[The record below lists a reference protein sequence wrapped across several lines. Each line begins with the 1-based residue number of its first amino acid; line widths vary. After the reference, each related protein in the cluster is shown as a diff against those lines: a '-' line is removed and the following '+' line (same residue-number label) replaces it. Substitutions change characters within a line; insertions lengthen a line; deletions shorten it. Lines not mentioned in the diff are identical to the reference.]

1 MDNGYGYK
9 EGYGRPDKDEYV
21 EPEQPLDTSAPPPE
35 TTNVLEEK
43 KTPDTSAPP
52 PETTDVLEEKQTL
65 DTSAPTAVDADSV
78 AVAAQGDVSV
88 KRSASP
94 KSDARDVNKKV
105 DNNSHYITLYNE
117 AINKIFKYYTTY
129 TSFHNPKQFRSLK
142 SSLKSDTDTC
152 RNQFLSFMSDNFWNF
167 DDMNVVQAEDNS
179 AARIF
184 HMIVEKVKQ
193 FINLMEVEMKD
204 NQIVV
209 TLHDIIKKLSSTSSV
224 PDYCI
229 SEKLFMAILL
239 AIQILH
245 CPTPSAEYTLK
256 FKFAPSLF
264 GKSSLQQSSI
274 KCTNNSVMSN
284 LKNKD
289 DPVAANIFDLKLRHL
304 QKPPLE
310 LKAGGSKSRRRHRR
324 HHKSKHARK
333 TRRGRSR
340 KFKLKTHRR
349 RSARKNKKI
358 YKNTYKRCK

>member
-1 MDNGYGYK
+1 MDNGHD
-9 EGYGRPDKDEYV
+9 RDVIDDKYEK
-21 EPEQPLDTSAPPPE
+21 PNHPLYTPAPLPLPE
-35 TTNVLEEK
+35 TTNV
-43 KTPDTSAPP
+43 
-52 PETTDVLEEKQTL
+52 VEEKQTL
-65 DTSAPTAVDADSV
+65 DTSAPTAVDTDPV

-88 KRSASP
+88 KRSASL
-94 KSDARDVNKKV
+94 KSYAIGVGNKV

-117 AINKIFKYYTTY
+117 AINKIFKNYTTY
-129 TSFHNPKQFRSLK
+129 TSFYNPKQFISPK

-152 RNQFLSFMSDNFWNF
+152 RNQFLSFMSDNFLNF
-167 DDMNVVQAEDNS
+167 DNMDVVVAEDNS
-179 AARIF
+179 ESTTF
-184 HMIVEKVKQ
+184 FTIVEKVKQ
-193 FINLMEVEMKD
+193 FIDLMEVEMKGK
-204 NQIVV
+204 QIVV
-209 TLHDIIKKLSSTSSV
+209 TLHDIIKKLSSTSYESNH
-224 PDYCI
+224 CK

-245 CPTPSAEYTLK
+245 CPTPSAGREYTLE

-264 GKSSLQQSSI
+264 GPSRLQKTSKTCSGNKTISS
-274 KCTNNSVMSN
+274 SN
-284 LKNKD
+284 
-289 DPVAANIFDLKLRHL
+289 DPVAANIFKLELRYL
-304 QKPPLE
+304 PKPPLE